1 MPAGKY
7 LILNEIAILAL
18 FALSLDLILGYAGIV
33 SLGHAAFFGAG
44 AYTAGLL
51 AKHVTGDP
59 LAGLALAIAVAA
71 VLGFLTSFLVLRGS
85 DLTRLMVT
93 LGVAL
98 VLGELANALPHISGG
113 ADGLQGVVMGKL
125 LGRFEFDLFG
135 RTAYAYS
142 LTTLFVLMLLA
153 RRIVHSPFGLSLM
166 SIRRNALRAGALGVP
181 VHSPIDRGLYAGGG
195 LRGRG
200 GRAAGADHGLRLAR
214 RLRVPSLGRR
224 APGADHRRRG
234 LALWRHRR
242 RRDLHGAA
250 GRLRQ
255 PHAALLAVLDRPVPG
270 GLRDDRP
277 RSASSAAS
285 TACWPWCGGDERRPG
300 NPRPRQ
306 ALRRTGRHQRRHVP
320 ARARRAPGA
329 DRAQR
334 RGQDDVRQPADRGAA
349 AVGRTGA
356 AAGRGRD
363 AAPARG
369 PGAPRPGADLPDQ
382 PAVRRSHA
390 ARDAWRWRWTSGS
403 SSGAIGAAGSARSL
417 R

>member
-1 MPAGKY
+1 MEPAQGLARRARWRWQEIVLWLVAFGALLMPAGKY

-181 VHSPIDRGLYAGGG
+181 VHSRLIAAYTLAAAYAG
-195 LRGRG
+195 
-200 GRAAGADHGLRLAR
+200 AAGALLAQTTAFVSLDVFEFHRSADVLLVLIIGGAGWLYGGIAGAVIYTALQDGFASLTPHYWQFWIGLFLVAFVMIGRQRFVGGLHGLLAM
-214 RLRVPSLGRR
+214 V
-224 APGADHRRRG
+224 RRR
-234 LALWRHRR
+234 
-242 RRDLHGAA
+242 
-250 GRLRQ
+250 
-255 PHAALLAVLDRPVPG
+255 
-270 GLRDDRP
+270 
-277 RSASSAAS
+277 
-285 TACWPWCGGDERRPG
+285 
-300 NPRPRQ
+300 
-306 ALRRTGRHQRRHVP
+306 
-320 ARARRAPGA
+320 
-329 DRAQR
+329 
-334 RGQDDVRQPADRGAA
+334 
-349 AVGRTGA
+349 
-356 AAGRGRD
+356 
-363 AAPARG
+363 
-369 PGAPRPGADLPDQ
+369 
-382 PAVRRSHA
+382 
-390 ARDAWRWRWTSGS
+390 
-403 SSGAIGAAGSARSL
+403 
-417 R
+417 